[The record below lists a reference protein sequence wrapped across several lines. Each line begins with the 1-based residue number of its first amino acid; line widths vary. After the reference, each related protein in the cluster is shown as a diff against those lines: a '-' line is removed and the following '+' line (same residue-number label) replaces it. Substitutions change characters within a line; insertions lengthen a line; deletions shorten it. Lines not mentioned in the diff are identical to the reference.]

1 MLESSKPRTTTKTLS
16 RLILTIALIVPAAQS
31 GATESRNADPIVD
44 KLQKNYDATVDFIA
58 DFRQE
63 TEVKTLN
70 RKLKASGKL
79 YFKRPGKMLW
89 RYEEPQGQFVLA
101 DGKNL
106 YFYQPEQNQVIKSP
120 LKNAF
125 RSDIPLSFLLGLGNL
140 NKDFTATLKS
150 TEEDQHVLRLEPKG
164 ELGGFSEV
172 FVGVDRSSYDIAWVS
187 VHDAAANV
195 TTIRFSD
202 MRKRVGVQESLFR
215 FQVPDGADIVELG
228 Q

>member
-1 MLESSKPRTTTKTLS
+1 MLESSKPRTASKILS
-16 RLILTIALIVPAAQS
+16 RLLFVIGLALPNAQS
-31 GATESRNADPIVD
+31 TATESRSADPIVD
-44 KLQKNYDATVDFIA
+44 KLQQNYDATVDFIA

-63 TEVKTLN
+63 TEVKTIN

-89 RYEEPQGQFVLA
+89 RYEEPKGQFVLA

-106 YFYQPEQNQVIKSP
+106 YFYQPEQDQVIKSP

-140 NKDFTATLKS
+140 KNDFTATLKA
-150 TEEDQHVLRLEPKG
+150 TEDNQNVLRLEPKG

-172 FVGVDRSSYDIAWVS
+172 LVGVDRASSDIDWIS
-187 VHDAAANV
+187 VRDAAANV

-202 MRKRVGVQESLFR
+202 MRKGVGVQESLFN

>member
-1 MLESSKPRTTTKTLS
+1 MLESSKPRTAPKILS
-16 RLILTIALIVPAAQS
+16 QLIFALGVIIAGAQS
-31 GATESRNADPIVD
+31 FATESRSADQIVD
-44 KLQKNYDATVDFIA
+44 SLQKNYDATVDFVA

-89 RYEEPQGQFVLA
+89 RYEEPKGQVVLA

-140 NKDFTATLKS
+140 KKDFNATLKGS
-150 TEEDQHVLRLEPKG
+150 G
-164 ELGGFSEV
+164 
-172 FVGVDRSSYDIAWVS
+172 
-187 VHDAAANV
+187 
-195 TTIRFSD
+195 
-202 MRKRVGVQESLFR
+202 MRKGVGVQESLFR
-215 FQVPDGADIVELG
+215 FQVPDGVDIVELG

>member
-1 MLESSKPRTTTKTLS
+1 MLENSKPRTAPKIVS
-16 RLILTIALIVPAAQS
+16 WLILALGLTIASAPS
-31 GATESRNADPIVD
+31 FATESRSADQIVD
-44 KLQKNYDATVDFIA
+44 SLQKNYDATVDFIA

-70 RKLKASGKL
+70 RKLKAAGKL

-89 RYEEPQGQFVLA
+89 RYEEPKGQFVLA

-106 YFYQPEQNQVIKSP
+106 HFYQPEQNQVIKSP

-140 NKDFTATLKS
+140 KKDFNVTLKGA
-150 TEEDQHVLRLEPKG
+150 EENQYVLRLEPKG

-172 FVGVDRSSYDIAWVS
+172 FVGVSRSTSDIDWVS
-187 VHDAAANV
+187 VRDAASNV
-195 TTIRFSD
+195 TTIRFSG
-202 MRKRVGVQESLFR
+202 MRKGVGVQESLFR
-215 FQVPDGADIVELG
+215 FQVPDGVDIVELG

>member
-1 MLESSKPRTTTKTLS
+1 MLESSKPRTAPNILS
-16 RLILTIALIVPAAQS
+16 QLIFALGVIIVGAQS
-31 GATESRNADPIVD
+31 FATESRSADQIVD
-44 KLQKNYDATVDFIA
+44 SLQKNYDATVDFVA

-89 RYEEPQGQFVLA
+89 RYEEPKGQFVLA

-140 NKDFTATLKS
+140 KKDFNAALKG
-150 TEEDQHVLRLEPKG
+150 TEENQYVLGLEPKG

-172 FVGVDRSSYDIAWVS
+172 LVAVGRNTSDIDWVS
-187 VHDAAANV
+187 VRDAAANV
-195 TTIRFSD
+195 TTIRFSG
-202 MRKRVGVQESLFR
+202 MRKGVGVQESLFR
-215 FQVPDGADIVELG
+215 FQVPDGVDIVELG

>member
-1 MLESSKPRTTTKTLS
+1 MAPNHGKCTLESSKLRTAPKILA
-16 RLILTIALIVPAAQS
+16 RLIFALGVIIASAQS
-31 GATESRNADPIVD
+31 FATESRSADQIVD
-44 KLQKNYDATVDFIA
+44 SLQKNYDATVDFVA

-79 YFKRPGKMLW
+79 YFKRPGKMFW
-89 RYEEPQGQFVLA
+89 RYEEPKGQFVLA

-140 NKDFTATLKS
+140 KKDFNATLKGI
-150 TEEDQHVLRLEPKG
+150 EENQYVL
-164 ELGGFSEV
+164 
-172 FVGVDRSSYDIAWVS
+172 
-187 VHDAAANV
+187 AAAWRAAV
-195 TTIRFSD
+195 RRTAPWKDSSIVRD
-202 MRKRVGVQESLFR
+202 ACE
-215 FQVPDGADIVELG
+215 VPPGFHGKNSFAPARMA
-228 Q
+228 